1 MADTN
6 DDLGIGAFSIQD
18 TNMGM
23 GNQELIQGLYEP
35 ETASSNPDDIAPIVT
50 GTDSTTNAPAAKPAD
65 TKAKKDGDA
74 GDDTGDNKDKTAQSV
89 LQNFLE
95 GDGDDDDD
103 AGDDAAKAAAAAA
116 KAKGEGDAAAGDAD
130 DTAQNTQF
138 TALANDLLKLGVFTQ
153 EDGETPQP
161 ITTPEEFLERFTA
174 EKKKGANEMIEN
186 FLGQF
191 GDDYRSAFDAIYMKG
206 VNPADYF
213 NTYNNIVNFAEM
225 DLAQESNQISV
236 MRQTLKDQGF
246 EADDIDS
253 EIERL
258 KSYGDLES
266 VSTKHH
272 KVLVKKEAQK
282 LQDLEAKAEQDL
294 QAKSTIRNQYIKN
307 VQQVLEEKLKAKEF
321 DGIPLNP
328 KIANE
333 LQDFLLVD
341 KWKTPSGETLSD
353 FDRTILDLKRPENH
367 AMKVKVALLLKIMEK
382 DPTLST
388 IQKSGVTKQTNVLF
402 GEVARQ
408 VAKGKTSGTSN
419 ASAGTQNA
427 GAQKSWFDN

>member
-6 DDLGIGAFSIQD
+6 DNLSIGNFSIQE
-18 TNMGM
+18 TNMGV
-23 GNQELIQGLYEP
+23 GNQELIAGLYDES
-35 ETASSNPDDIAPIVT
+35 EAASSNPDDIAPIVA
-50 GTDSTTNAPAAKPAD
+50 DPQKPSG
-65 TKAKKDGDA
+65 KKEEV
-74 GDDTGDNKDKTAQSV
+74 DNKGEDDNKEDKTKIAQSV
-89 LQNFLE
+89 LQNFLVDNE
-95 GDGDDDDD
+95 GDDDDE
-103 AGDDAAKAAAAAA
+103 DDNKASSAAVTKNT
-116 KAKGEGDAAAGDAD
+116 KDEGGED
-130 DTAQNTQF
+130 DDNASQSNTQF
-138 TALANDLLKLGVFTQ
+138 EALSNDLLKLGVFTQ
-153 EDGETPQP
+153 EDGETPEP
-161 ITTPEEFLERFTA
+161 VTTAEQFLERFNV

-191 GDDYRSAFDAIYMKG
+191 GEDYKNAFEAIYIKG
-206 VNPADYF
+206 ANPGDYF
-213 NTYNNIVNFAEM
+213 NTYNNIVNFSEM
-225 DLAQESNQISV
+225 DLTQETNQITV
-236 MRQTLKDQGF
+236 MKQALKEQGF

-258 KSYGDLES
+258 KSYGDLEN
-266 VSTKHH
+266 VSLKNH

-282 LQDLEAKAEQDL
+282 LQEIEAKAEQDL
-294 QAKSTIRNQYIKN
+294 QQKATIRTQYIKN
-307 VQQVLEEKLKAKEF
+307 VQSVLEEKLKAKEF

-328 KIANE
+328 KIATE

-388 IQKSGVTKQTNVLF
+388 IQKSGVTKKTDVLF

-408 VAKGKTSGTSN
+408 VAKGKTTQSTSS
-419 ASAGTQNA
+419 ASNTSS
-427 GAQKSWFDN
+427 KSWFDN